1 MVDMYVDGRGREAY
15 LEVAGKLGI
24 DEDESEEFVA
34 AMKRHE
40 QLGA

>member
-1 MVDMYVDGRGREAY
+1 MDTYVEGRGRDEY

-24 DEDESEEFVA
+24 DDDESEEFVA

-40 QLGA
+40 ELGA